1 MDSVNAQRQ
10 YSVIVQIPTIMAGF
24 AARPRSRWTK
34 ADQREYIELVE
45 TDRGRLLDD
54 LKRAQKELQDRKKR
68 DRSPRRLSASM
79 SHDQLSVTCSAM
91 HQVQLWERDAMLGE
105 RDARIRE
112 LQAVIDKQKE
122 DIASLRRGDGPI
134 GEVMLHNFPAAS
146 EASKARILATTTPV
160 NQTLRNIQ
168 LLQRNLGDALVWGS
182 IGWWD
187 VDLAHAAVT
196 ALAPP
201 RPGF

>member
-1 MDSVNAQRQ
+1 
-10 YSVIVQIPTIMAGF
+10 MAGF

-54 LKRAQKELQDRKKR
+54 LKRAQQELQDRKKR

-112 LQAVIDKQKE
+112 LQLVIDKQKE
-122 DIASLRRGDGPI
+122 DIAGLRRGDGSRSSEESRRALRSPD
-134 GEVMLHNFPAAS
+134 PAAS
-146 EASKARILATTTPV
+146 GRGRPRHLVLLRPLA
-160 NQTLRNIQ
+160 
-168 LLQRNLGDALVWGS
+168 LLHHGLAGKDVGS
-182 IGWWD
+182 GA
-187 VDLAHAAVT
+187 VLSYPHADHG
-196 ALAPP
+196 L
-201 RPGF
+201 

>member
-1 MDSVNAQRQ
+1 MGSLNAQRR

-54 LKRAQKELQDRKKR
+54 LKSAQQELQDRKKR

-79 SHDQLSVTCSAM
+79 SHGQLSVTCSAM
-91 HQVQLWERDAMLGE
+91 HQVQLWERHAMLGE

-112 LQAVIDKQKE
+112 LQLVIDKQKE
-122 DIASLRRGDGPI
+122 DIAGLRRGDGPI
-134 GEVMLHNFPAAS
+134 GEVMVHNFPTAS

-160 NQTLRNIQ
+160 NQTLRKIQ

-187 VDLAHAAVT
+187 VDSVHAAVNV
-196 ALAPP
+196 LATP
-201 RPGF
+201 RPQF